1 MTSGAAS
8 LPVAGDDRARA
19 DLPDLDALR
28 VALRPAELPLR
39 HPRSVRE
46 AALRVSDLIHSGR
59 LREAR
64 RLAEEFRDVPAPTE
78 DRYALTRAALRG
90 ALHTGRADGI
100 QEIAADLVSLLHRA
114 GYSEQAAAV
123 VQVLLERGPL
133 SSGPTGR
140 TRAALATGGGATS
153 EGSGAP
159 GATPAGAAAAAAA
172 VGAPAPDSV
181 ATSRRGRRRGEAIRP
196 SAEMLSVVRS
206 LERTAL
212 PGDSGDGAGID
223 PRRAVARLRAA
234 LAALPAVRDRLLV
247 DPEPELLLRLAQALE
262 AIGDRAGATTAAL
275 DVLDLH
281 EDAAFDADEQPR
293 DPSRLVIAAHA
304 VLARTLGIEHP
315 VTAVHHAVEALDSL
329 HEIEDPPLRIGLI
342 TSLLQALMAAGDTS
356 RASFTAGRLLSLQRT
371 LDRDEQR
378 IAPLLAVAAQRLQ
391 AERYDASWVPLE
403 QARALAHKHRDHRAL
418 LEAARLAASI
428 HERRGDLSGSL
439 GELQRLA
446 FQARWLVDD
455 LDTPRPEQALML
467 RTELEANALA
477 LRRALDLG
485 RSGAVHVAA
494 REIERRTRPD
504 ATALLPAEFLWDHL
518 VDARV
523 GVFIAAGEALA
534 QEVEAADEE
543 PYERRRREVLEAIGQ
558 MPPGHDARARYW
570 AAYLDDR
577 HAHLLAA
584 RDESEASRRAARRA
598 RDAYADLGLDGDA
611 ARVADL
617 LAGA

>member
-28 VALRPAELPLR
+28 VALGPAELPLR

-140 TRAALATGGGATS
+140 TRAALATGGGA
-153 EGSGAP
+153 GVGAP
-159 GATPAGAAAAAAA
+159 GSALVDASAAASRAASADG
-172 VGAPAPDSV
+172 VGASAG
-181 ATSRRGRRRGEAIRP
+181 SRRGRRRGEAITP

-212 PGDSGDGAGID
+212 PGDAGEGAGID
-223 PRRAVARLRAA
+223 PRRAAARLRAA

-247 DPEPELLLRLAQALE
+247 DPEPELLLRLAQSLE
-262 AIGDRAGATTAAL
+262 AIGDRAGATTAVL

-281 EDAAFDADEQPR
+281 EDAAADAGEQPR

-329 HEIEDPPLRIGLI
+329 HEIEDPPLRTGLI
-342 TSLLQALMAAGDTS
+342 TSLLQALMAAGDTG

-371 LDRDEQR
+371 LDSDEQR
-378 IAPLLAVAAQRLQ
+378 IAPLLAVAAQRVQ
-391 AERYDASWVPLE
+391 AERYDAAWVPLE
-403 QARALAHKHRDHRAL
+403 QARALAHEHRDHRAL
-418 LEAARLAASI
+418 LEAARLSASI

-534 QEVEAADEE
+534 QDTDGADEE
-543 PYERRRREVLEAIGQ
+543 LYERRRREVLEAIGQ
-558 MPPGHDARARYW
+558 MPPGHDVRARYW

-584 RDESEASRRAARRA
+584 RDESEAARRAARRA